1 MKKSLKLLLA
11 LFTLALG
18 VLFAGRADSKAATA
32 TWDANIQQTD
42 AGKGS
47 AKIQWNPYIGSSEA
61 VGHYEVYISYDCV
74 NWTKTEERF
83 YGKDCTYT
91 VDGLASN
98 SAYYIKV
105 VAMTKSSCSW
115 SSEEVIAESTA
126 ARIATLPELGTVQNL
141 RQIGATSNTITI
153 AWNALAGAQSYTVY
167 KYNSYNN
174 YTPVATTT
182 ATSLKISGLSA
193 SFSANYFV
201 VANAK
206 NITGFTATS
215 KEYIR
220 REMRTAPAKV
230 ALVALSHYWSFSRT
244 AGFKWSG
251 VNNADGYQYQV
262 LNSKGKAIYTNM
274 VNITSGSISPFKK
287 GQFTRTRV
295 RAYIKVGNGYVY
307 GPWSGY
313 SYNAISSKVTA
324 KRSKNRKKIT
334 VKWKKVTGASG
345 YNVYVSTKSDRG
357 FKKCKKVS
365 KKKSSYTITKYGKK
379 KLSKK
384 KTYYV
389 KVEYLTKVGK
399 KTVKS
404 GIVSQGSV

>member
-1 MKKSLKLLLA
+1 MKKSLKLMLA

-18 VLFAGRADSKAATA
+18 VLFAGETNSKAATWNGNIKQTAAGTKSA
-32 TWDANIQQTD
+32 T
-42 AGKGS
+42 
-47 AKIQWNPYIGSSEA
+47 IQWNAYLGGSTA
-61 VGHYEVYISYDCV
+61 VGHYEVYISYDNV
-74 NWTKTEERF
+74 NWGKADDWF
-83 YGKDCTYT
+83 YGNDCTYNM
-91 VDGLASN
+91 DGLTPN
-98 SAYYIKV
+98 TAYYVKI

-115 SSEEVIAESTA
+115 DEEEVIAESTS

-141 RQIGATSNTITI
+141 RQTGATSNTITV

-167 KYNSYNN
+167 KYNSYSN

-182 ATSLKISGLSA
+182 ATSLKISGLSP
-193 SFSANYFV
+193 SFAADYFV
-201 VANAK
+201 IANAK
-206 NITGFTATS
+206 NVTGFTATS
-215 KEYIR
+215 DEYIR

-230 ALVALSHYWSFSRT
+230 ALIALSYYWTYSTS
-244 AGFKWSG
+244 ADFKWSG

-262 LNSKGKAIYTNM
+262 LNSKGKAIYTNTTTS
-274 VNITSGSISPFKK
+274 TSGNVSPFKK
-287 GQFTRTRV
+287 GQFTKTRV

-345 YNVYVSTKSDRG
+345 YNVYISTKSNSG
-357 FKKCKKVS
+357 FKKCKTVS
-365 KKKSSYTITKYGKK
+365 KKKTSYTITKYGKK

>member
-1 MKKSLKLLLA
+1 MKKSLKLMLA

-18 VLFAGRADSKAATA
+18 VLFAGGTDSKAAT
-32 TWDANIQQTD
+32 WNGNIKQIG
-42 AGKGS
+42 AGTKS
-47 AKIQWNPYIGSSEA
+47 ARIQWNPCLGSTG
-61 VGHYEVYISYDCV
+61 VGHYEVYISVDNV
-74 NWTKTEERF
+74 NW
-83 YGKDCTYT
+83 GKADDDFWGNDCTYT
-91 VDGLASN
+91 LDGLAPN
-98 SAYYIKV
+98 SVYYVKIVAKTENSCYWDDEAV
-105 VAMTKSSCSW
+105 VLG
-115 SSEEVIAESTA
+115 ESTSG
-126 ARIATLPELGTVQNL
+126 RIATLPELGTVQNL
-141 RQIGATSNTITI
+141 RQTGATSNTITI